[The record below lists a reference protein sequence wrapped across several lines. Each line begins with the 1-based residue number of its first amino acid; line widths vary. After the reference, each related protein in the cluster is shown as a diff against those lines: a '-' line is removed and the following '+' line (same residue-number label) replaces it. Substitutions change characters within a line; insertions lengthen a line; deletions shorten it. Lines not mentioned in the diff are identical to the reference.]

1 MAPRSNPTS
10 GRDPKQTSN
19 RFSRC
24 ARCVRDASQVCR
36 VPGQTRRGPQTPSA
50 ECAQSQSSARLAQRK
65 CLAPIKRSIGFSEN
79 VWSQSSTRLASAK
92 MFGANQA
99 LDWLQRKCLEPIK
112 YSIGFSENVWCQSS
126 TRLASAKMFGLKQ
139 TSNRFRPLS
148 AERSGGLNGYAKN
161 GLRDGAGHA
170 ASFLVL
176 TGGKG
181 AKTVETSA
189 KAGKRA
195 ERLAQPPRLGRGL
208 SLLSSKRGV
217 ATRLRRAWR
226 GRPRRFARR

>member
-1 MAPRSNPTS
+1 MNSWPQGAIPPLGGT
-10 GRDPKQTSN
+10 PN
-19 RFSRC
+19 RPLIGS
-24 ARCVRDASQVCR
+24 ADVRDAS
-36 VPGQTRRGPQTPSA
+36 GTPA
-50 ECAQSQSSARLAQRK
+50 KFAGYPARLVGVRRPPPRSVRK
-65 CLAPIKRSIGFSEN
+65 VNQALDWLSEN
-79 VWSQSSTRLASAK
+79 VWPRSSARLASAK

-112 YSIGFSENVWCQSS
+112 HSIGFSENVWCQSS

-161 GLRDGAGHA
+161 GMGDGAGHA

-226 GRPRRFARR
+226 GRPQRSARR

>member
-1 MAPRSNPTS
+1 MCAMRQGRQPSLPGTRPDSSGSADPLRGVCAKSIKRSIGS
-10 GRDPKQTSN
+10 AKM
-19 RFSRC
+19 F
-24 ARCVRDASQVCR
+24 
-36 VPGQTRRGPQTPSA
+36 GPDQA
-50 ECAQSQSSARLAQRK
+50 LDWLQRK
-65 CLAPIKRSIGFSEN
+65 CLEPIKHSIGFSEN

-92 MFGANQA
+92 MFGANQV
-99 LDWLQRKCLEPIK
+99 LDWLQRKCLVPIK

-161 GLRDGAGHA
+161 GMRDGAGHA

-226 GRPRRFARR
+226 GRPQRSARR